1 MRKNNLRMHLKKR
14 RHTFVTQRNRNQSQS
29 RQTMDFTQGK
39 LTKSEW
45 DGIEVPDSHEEQQV
59 YQLIK
64 DGYHDVAIVR
74 NSSQTLLQYMK
85 IAPSDEMH
93 AHMHELY
100 FKPHVDEMRE
110 AFALSAF
117 ETDTDKKKL
126 VKKADLIRIQNTT
139 SNLDDQK
146 TKIYEFVVLGLVL
159 NLLNNKFPHMYPH
172 WSEHLQGVS
181 ESKRKRAPPVPAAVP
196 SRPKWMYYYY
206 SICLLRRNSIEHMNP
221 HVNAFINH
229 VVGLV
234 ENDFD
239 PAAFIKKAHDF
250 VEKNEFV
257 FKCSDVK
264 LYEHQK
270 QIFTVFKN
278 DAAPKLV
285 LYIAPTGTGK
295 TLTPIGLSE
304 HYRVIFVCAARHVG
318 LALAKACIS
327 AKKRVAFA
335 FGCGSVDNIRLH
347 YYAAKD
353 VVRDRRTGG
362 IRKVDNSV
370 GDNVEI
376 MISDIKSYRHAMY
389 YMNAF
394 NPLNKLLLYWDEP
407 TITMDY
413 ADHAFHALIKDNWTE
428 NIVPNVV
435 LSSATLPQAA
445 EMAPTIMDF
454 QARFSGAQVHSIV
467 SHDCQKTISL
477 VGKDGYVQ
485 LPHLMF
491 ERYEDMRASA
501 AHCRANK
508 TLLRYFD
515 LREVVKFVAHVNEG
529 QLWTSARY
537 AVERHFSDISDINM
551 TNIKTYYLELLEHV
565 QADRWPD
572 IWAHFQAQRTRAHAS
587 NVNVTAQDAHTMT
600 CGPTLFLANDVE
612 KIARFAL
619 QIAQIPEC
627 VMDDLMEIIDH
638 NNAIKDAMEELERE
652 IEDKMEEGETK
663 DDDKDK
669 GKDKGKVKDKKTNK
683 KADDMRFSPEVRRMQ
698 EKMDELRQQVKWGA
712 LNDMFVPNRAE
723 HLKRWAPQL
732 SDAAIATA
740 TPFTSRV
747 EPEDVER
754 IMVLPIE
761 NIWKVLLMMGIGV
774 MTESNSNKTYT
785 EIMKDLAQN
794 QRLYLIIAST
804 DYIYGT
810 NYQFCH
816 GYLGKDLSDISQEK
830 IIQAL
835 GRIGRNKLQQ
845 EYTIRFRDDAHLLKI
860 FQASAVAK
868 PEVVNMARLLSS

>member
-1 MRKNNLRMHLKKR
+1 
-14 RHTFVTQRNRNQSQS
+14 
-29 RQTMDFTQGK
+29 MDFTQGK

-45 DGIEVPDSHEEQQV
+45 DNMEVPESHDEQQIC
-59 YQLIK
+59 QLIK
-64 DGYHDVAIVR
+64 DGYHDVNIVR
-74 NSSQTLLQYMK
+74 NPSQTLLQYMK

-100 FKPHVDEMRE
+100 FKQHVDEMRE
-110 AFALSAF
+110 AFALTDF

-126 VKKADLIRIQNTT
+126 VKKADLIRIQNTN
-139 SNLDDQK
+139 SNLEDQK
-146 TKIYEFVVLGLVL
+146 TKIFEFVLLSLLL

-172 WSEHLQGVS
+172 WRTHMQGMKKKKVTTT
-181 ESKRKRAPPVPAAVP
+181 PPAVP

-206 SICLLRRNSIEHMNP
+206 SVCLLRRNRIEHMNP
-221 HVNAFINH
+221 HVNAFIDH
-229 VVGLV
+229 VIALV
-234 ENDFD
+234 EADFD
-239 PAAFIKKAHDF
+239 PAVFIAKAHDH

-257 FKCSDVK
+257 FKCSDTK

-270 QIFTVFKN
+270 QIFTVFKTN
-278 DAAPKLV
+278 HDVPKLV

-304 HYRVIFVCAARHVG
+304 QYRVIFVCAARHVG

-327 AKKRVAFA
+327 AKKRIAFA

-413 ADHAFHALIKDNWTE
+413 AEHEFHAIIKANWTE

-435 LSSATLPQAA
+435 LSSATLPQEA

-454 QARFSGAQVHSIV
+454 QARFLNAQVHSIV

-477 VGKDGYVQ
+477 VNKDGYVQ

-491 ERYEDMRASA
+491 ADWADMRASA
-501 AHCRANK
+501 AHCRAHK

-515 LREVVKFVAHVNEG
+515 LREVVKFIAHVNEG
-529 QLWTSARY
+529 RLWTSSRY
-537 AVERHFSDISDINM
+537 AVERHFSDIADINM
-551 TNIKTYYLELLEHV
+551 TNIKAYYLELLENV
-565 QADRWPD
+565 QADRWPE
-572 IWAHFQAQRTRAHAS
+572 IWAHFQAQRTRMHAS
-587 NVNVTAQDAHTMT
+587 NVNITAQDAHTLT

-612 KIARFAL
+612 KIAKFAL

-627 VMDDLMEIIDH
+627 VMGDLMDIIEH
-638 NNAIKDAMEELERE
+638 NNVIKDAMAELERE
-652 IEDKMEEGETK
+652 IEDKMEEGTN
-663 DDDKDK
+663 DKDK
-669 GKDKGKVKDKKTNK
+669 DGKDKDKDKKHSK
-683 KADDMRFSPEVRRMQ
+683 KLDDMRFSPEVKRLQ

-723 HLKRWAPQL
+723 HLKRWAPHL
-732 SDAAIATA
+732 TAEEAAMTGA
-740 TPFTSRV
+740 FTSRV

-774 MTESNSNKTYT
+774 MTDQANSNKTYT
-785 EIMKDLAQN
+785 EIMKELAQN

-816 GYLGKDLSDISQEK
+816 GYLGKDLSNISQEK

-845 EYTIRFRDDAHLLKI
+845 EYSIRFRDDAHLVQI

-868 PEVVNMARLLSS
+868 PEVVNMARLLRS

>member
-1 MRKNNLRMHLKKR
+1 
-14 RHTFVTQRNRNQSQS
+14 
-29 RQTMDFTQGK
+29 MDFTQGK

-45 DGIEVPDSHEEQQV
+45 DGVEVPDSHEEQQI

-64 DGYHDVAIVR
+64 DGYNDVGIVR
-74 NSSQTLLQYMK
+74 NSNQSLMQYMK

-93 AHMHELY
+93 AHMYELY
-100 FKPHVDEMRE
+100 FKTHVDEMRE
-110 AFALSAF
+110 AFALTTF

-126 VKKADLIRIQNTT
+126 VKKADLIRIQNTS
-139 SNLDDQK
+139 SNLDEQK
-146 TKIYEFVVLGLVL
+146 SKIYEFVLLGLLL
-159 NLLNNKFPHMYPH
+159 NLLNNRFPHMYPH
-172 WSEHLQGVS
+172 WRDHVQG
-181 ESKRKRAPPVPAAVP
+181 SKKKKTPAAPPPVP

-206 SICLLRRNSIEHMNP
+206 STCLLMRNSIGHLNP
-221 HVNAFINH
+221 HVQAFLDH
-229 VVGLV
+229 VTKLV
-234 ENDFD
+234 EADFD
-239 PAAFIKKAHDF
+239 PAAFIKKAHEF
-250 VEKNEFV
+250 VEKNEYV

-264 LYEHQK
+264 LYDHQK

-278 DAAPKLV
+278 DAVKPKLV

-327 AKKRVAFA
+327 AKKRIAFA

-376 MISDIKSYRHAMY
+376 MISDIKSYKHAMY

-394 NPLNKLLLYWDEP
+394 NPLHKLLLYWDEP

-413 ADHAFHALIKDNWTE
+413 AEHEFHALIKENWTE
-428 NIVPNVV
+428 NIIPNVV
-435 LSSATLPQAA
+435 LSSATLPQEA

-454 QARFSGAQVHSIV
+454 RARFSGAEVHSIV
-467 SHDCQKTISL
+467 SHDCQKTIAL
-477 VGKDGYVQ
+477 VNKDGYVQ

-491 ERYEDMRASA
+491 EHYDDMRASA
-501 AHCRANK
+501 AHCRAYK

-515 LREVVKFVAHVNEG
+515 LSEVVKFIAHVNEG

-537 AVERHFSDISDINM
+537 AVERHFSDIGDINM
-551 TNIKTYYLELLEHV
+551 TNIKLYYLELLEHV
-565 QADRWPD
+565 QADRWPALH
-572 IWAHFQAQRTRAHAS
+572 AHFQAKRTRMHAS
-587 NVNVTAQDAHTMT
+587 NVNMTAQDAHTMT

-638 NNAIKDAMEELERE
+638 NNAIKDAMEGLEQQ
-652 IEDKMEEGETK
+652 IEDAMEEGTK
-663 DDDKDK
+663 DDKDK
-669 GKDKGKVKDKKTNK
+669 DGANNKAKDKDKKNNK
-683 KADDMRFSPEVRRMQ
+683 KIDDMRFSPEVRRLQ
-698 EKMDELRQQVKWGA
+698 EKIDELRRQVKWGA

-723 HLKRWAPQL
+723 HLKRWAPHL
-732 SDAAIATA
+732 TEEAIAA
-740 TPFTSRV
+740 MNPFTSQV

-774 MTESNSNKTYT
+774 MTEHSNKTYT

-816 GYLGKDLSDISQEK
+816 GYLGRDLNDISQEK

-845 EYTIRFRDDAHLLKI
+845 EYSIRFRDDAHLFTI

-868 PEVVNMARLLSS
+868 PEVVNMARLLRT

>member
-1 MRKNNLRMHLKKR
+1 MLNISEKQFANALKERATHLYNL
-14 RHTFVTQRNRNQSQS
+14 SP
-29 RQTMDFTQGK
+29 MDFTQGK

-45 DGIEVPDSHEEQQV
+45 DSVEVPDSYDEQQI

-64 DGYHDVAIVR
+64 EGYHDVNIVR

-85 IAPSDEMH
+85 IAASDEMH

-100 FKPHVDEMRE
+100 FKTHVDEMRE
-110 AFALSAF
+110 AFALSEF

-126 VKKADLIRIQNTT
+126 VKKADLIRIQNTN

-146 TKIYEFVVLGLVL
+146 TKIYEFVLLGLLL
-159 NLLNNKFPHMYPH
+159 NLLNNKFPHMYPY
-172 WSEHLQGVS
+172 WREHVQGV
-181 ESKRKRAPPVPAAVP
+181 KKKKRAPPMPDAVP

-221 HVNAFINH
+221 HVNSFINH
-229 VVGLV
+229 VIARV
-234 ENDFD
+234 EGDFD
-239 PAAFIKKAHDF
+239 PAAFIKKAHDY

-257 FKCSDVK
+257 FKCGDVK

-270 QIFTVFKN
+270 QIFTAFK
-278 DAAPKLV
+278 DTATPKLV

-327 AKKRVAFA
+327 AKKRIAFA

-376 MISDIKSYRHAMY
+376 MISDIKSYKHAMY

-394 NPLNKLLLYWDEP
+394 NPINKLLLYWDEP

-413 ADHAFHALIKDNWTE
+413 ADHEFHALIKDNWTE

-454 QARFSGAQVHSIV
+454 QARFLNAKVHSIV
-467 SHDCQKTISL
+467 SHDCQKTIAL
-477 VGKDGYVQ
+477 VNKDGYVQ

-491 ERYEDMRASA
+491 ERYEDMQSSA
-501 AHCRANK
+501 AHCRAYK

-515 LREVVKFVAHVNEG
+515 LREVVKFIAHVNEG

-537 AVERHFSDISDINM
+537 AVERHFSDIADINM
-551 TNIKTYYLELLEHV
+551 TNIKAYYLELLENV
-565 QADRWPD
+565 QADQWPA
-572 IWAHFQAQRTRAHAS
+572 IWAHFQAQRVRMHAS
-587 NVNVTAQDAHTMT
+587 NVNLTAQDAHTLT

-619 QIAQIPEC
+619 QIAQIPDC
-627 VMDDLMEIIDH
+627 VMDDLMKIIDH

-652 IEDKMEEGETK
+652 IEDKMEEGNNTK

-669 GKDKGKVKDKKTNK
+669 GKGKDKKHNK
-683 KADDMRFSPEVRRMQ
+683 KADDMRFSPEVRRLQ
-698 EKMDELRQQVKWGA
+698 EKLDELRQQVQWGA

-723 HLKRWAPQL
+723 HLKRWAPHL
-732 SDAAIATA
+732 TEDAIAA
-740 TPFTSRV
+740 MNPFTSRV

-774 MTESNSNKTYT
+774 MTEHSDKTYT

-816 GYLGKDLSDISQEK
+816 GYLGRDLSDISQEK

-845 EYTIRFRDDAHLLKI
+845 DYSIRFRDDAHLLKI

-868 PEVVNMARLLSS
+868 PEVVNMARLLSNTA

>member
-1 MRKNNLRMHLKKR
+1 
-14 RHTFVTQRNRNQSQS
+14 V
-29 RQTMDFTQGK
+29 
-39 LTKSEW
+39 
-45 DGIEVPDSHEEQQV
+45 
-59 YQLIK
+59 
-64 DGYHDVAIVR
+64 
-74 NSSQTLLQYMK
+74 LL
-85 IAPSDEMH
+85 S
-93 AHMHELY
+93 L
-100 FKPHVDEMRE
+100 
-110 AFALSAF
+110 L
-117 ETDTDKKKL
+117 
-126 VKKADLIRIQNTT
+126 
-139 SNLDDQK
+139 
-146 TKIYEFVVLGLVL
+146 L

-172 WSEHLQGVS
+172 WRDHVQGTKKKKV
-181 ESKRKRAPPVPAAVP
+181 PMPAAVP

-206 SICLLRRNSIEHMNP
+206 SISMLVRNSIAHLNP
-221 HVNAFINH
+221 HVQAFIDH
-229 VVGLV
+229 VTNLV
-234 ENDFD
+234 EADFD
-239 PAAFIKKAHDF
+239 PAAFINKAHEY
-250 VEKNEFV
+250 VEKNEYV
-257 FKCSDVK
+257 FKCGDVK

-270 QIFTVFKN
+270 QIFTAFKN
-278 DAAPKLV
+278 DTTPKLV

-327 AKKRVAFA
+327 AKKRIAFA

-376 MISDIKSYRHAMY
+376 MISDIKSYKHAMY

-394 NPLNKLLLYWDEP
+394 NPLHKLLLYWDEP

-413 ADHAFHALIKDNWTE
+413 AEHEFHALIKDNWTE

-435 LSSATLPQAA
+435 LSSATLPQQA

-454 QARFSGAQVHSIV
+454 RARFSGAEVHSIV
-467 SHDCQKTISL
+467 SHDCQKTITL
-477 VGKDGYVQ
+477 VNKDGHVQ

-491 ERYEDMRASA
+491 EKYDDMRASA
-501 AHCRANK
+501 AHCRAYK

-515 LREVVKFVAHVNEG
+515 LKEVVKFIGHVNEG
-529 QLWTSARY
+529 KLWTSSRY
-537 AVERHFSDISDINM
+537 AVDRHFSDIADINM
-551 TNIKTYYLELLEHV
+551 TNIKAYYLELLENV
-565 QADRWPD
+565 KTDRWPD
-572 IWAHFQAQRTRAHAS
+572 VYAHFQAQRVRLHAS
-587 NVNVTAQDAHTMT
+587 NVNLTAQDAHTLT

-638 NNAIKDAMEELERE
+638 NNAIKDAMETLEHE
-652 IEDKMEEGETK
+652 MEDAMEEGSNDK
-663 DDDKDK
+663 DDDKARNG
-669 GKDKGKVKDKKTNK
+669 GKDKDNKHNK
-683 KADDMRFSPEVRRMQ
+683 KMDDMRFSPEVRRLQ
-698 EKMDELRQQVKWGA
+698 EKIDELRRQVKWGA

-723 HLKRWAPQL
+723 HLKRWAPHL
-732 SDAAIATA
+732 TEDAVAAA
-740 TPFTSRV
+740 NPFTSRV
-747 EPEDVER
+747 EPEDVEH
-754 IMVLPIE
+754 IMVLRIE

-774 MTESNSNKTYT
+774 MTENSNSNKTYT

-845 EYTIRFRDDAHLLKI
+845 EYSIRFRDDAHLLKI

-868 PEVVNMARLLSS
+868 PEVVNMARLFSS

>member
-1 MRKNNLRMHLKKR
+1 
-14 RHTFVTQRNRNQSQS
+14 
-29 RQTMDFTQGK
+29 MDFTQGK

-159 NLLNNKFPHMYPH
+159 NLLNHKFPHMYPH

-229 VVGLV
+229 VIGLV

-551 TNIKTYYLELLEHV
+551 TNIKAYYLELLEHV

-652 IEDKMEEGETK
+652 IEDKMEEGDKGK

-860 FQASAVAK
+860 FQASPVAK

>member
-1 MRKNNLRMHLKKR
+1 
-14 RHTFVTQRNRNQSQS
+14 
-29 RQTMDFTQGK
+29 MDFTQGK

-45 DGIEVPDSHEEQQV
+45 DSVEVPDSHDERQI

-64 DGYHDVAIVR
+64 DGYHDVSIVR
-74 NSSQTLLQYMK
+74 NANQSLMQYMK

-93 AHMHELY
+93 AHMYELY
-100 FKPHVDEMRE
+100 FKTHVDEMRE
-110 AFALSAF
+110 AFGLLAF

-126 VKKADLIRIQNTT
+126 VKKADLIRIQNTN
-139 SNLDDQK
+139 SNLDQK
-146 TKIYEFVVLGLVL
+146 TKIYEFVLLSLLL

-172 WSEHLQGVS
+172 WRDYLQGTKKKKV
-181 ESKRKRAPPVPAAVP
+181 PMPAAVP

-206 SICLLRRNSIEHMNP
+206 SISMLVRNSIAHLNP
-221 HVNAFINH
+221 HVQAFIDH
-229 VVGLV
+229 VTNLV
-234 ENDFD
+234 EADFD
-239 PAAFIKKAHDF
+239 PAEFIKKAHDY
-250 VEKNEFV
+250 VEKNEYV
-257 FKCSDVK
+257 FKCGDVK

-270 QIFTVFKN
+270 QIFTAFKN
-278 DAAPKLV
+278 DTTPKLV

-327 AKKRVAFA
+327 AKKRIAFA

-376 MISDIKSYRHAMY
+376 MISDIKSYKHAMY

-394 NPLNKLLLYWDEP
+394 NQLNKLLLYWDEP

-413 ADHAFHALIKDNWTE
+413 AEHEFHALIKENWTE

-435 LSSATLPQAA
+435 LSSATLPQQA

-454 QARFSGAQVHSIV
+454 RARFSGAEVHSIV
-467 SHDCQKTISL
+467 SHDCQKTIAL
-477 VGKDGYVQ
+477 VNKDGYVQ

-491 ERYEDMRASA
+491 EKYDDMRASA
-501 AHCRANK
+501 AHCRAYK

-515 LREVVKFVAHVNEG
+515 LKEVVKFITHVNEG
-529 QLWTSARY
+529 QLWTSSRY
-537 AVERHFSDISDINM
+537 AVDRHFSDIADINM
-551 TNIKTYYLELLEHV
+551 TNIKTYYLELLENV
-565 QADRWPD
+565 QADRWPA
-572 IWAHFQAQRTRAHAS
+572 IWTHFHAQRTRMHAS
-587 NVNVTAQDAHTMT
+587 NVNLTAQDAHTLT

-638 NNAIKDAMEELERE
+638 NNAIKDAMETLEHE
-652 IEDKMEEGETK
+652 MEDAMEEGSNDK
-663 DDDKDK
+663 DDDKVSS
-669 GKDKGKVKDKKTNK
+669 KDKDKKNNRK
-683 KADDMRFSPEVRRMQ
+683 MDDMRFSPEVRRLQ
-698 EKMDELRQQVKWGA
+698 EKIDELRRQVKWGA

-732 SDAAIATA
+732 SEDAVAAA
-740 TPFTSRV
+740 NPFTSRV

-754 IMVLPIE
+754 IMVLRIE

-774 MTESNSNKTYT
+774 MTEHSNSNKTYT

-845 EYTIRFRDDAHLLKI
+845 EYSIRFRDDAHLLKI

-868 PEVVNMARLLSS
+868 PEVVNMARLLRS

>member
-1 MRKNNLRMHLKKR
+1 L
-14 RHTFVTQRNRNQSQS
+14 
-29 RQTMDFTQGK
+29 
-39 LTKSEW
+39 
-45 DGIEVPDSHEEQQV
+45 
-59 YQLIK
+59 
-64 DGYHDVAIVR
+64 
-74 NSSQTLLQYMK
+74 
-85 IAPSDEMH
+85 
-93 AHMHELY
+93 
-100 FKPHVDEMRE
+100 
-110 AFALSAF
+110 
-117 ETDTDKKKL
+117 
-126 VKKADLIRIQNTT
+126 
-139 SNLDDQK
+139 
-146 TKIYEFVVLGLVL
+146 
-159 NLLNNKFPHMYPH
+159 
-172 WSEHLQGVS
+172 
-181 ESKRKRAPPVPAAVP
+181 
-196 SRPKWMYYYY
+196 
-206 SICLLRRNSIEHMNP
+206 
-221 HVNAFINH
+221 
-229 VVGLV
+229 
-234 ENDFD
+234 
-239 PAAFIKKAHDF
+239 
-250 VEKNEFV
+250 
-257 FKCSDVK
+257 
-264 LYEHQK
+264 
-270 QIFTVFKN
+270 
-278 DAAPKLV
+278 PKLV

-327 AKKRVAFA
+327 AKKRIAFA

-407 TITMDY
+407 TISMDY
-413 ADHAFHALIKDNWTE
+413 AEHEFHALIKENWTE

-435 LSSATLPQAA
+435 LSSATLPQES

-454 QARFSGAQVHSIV
+454 RARFSGAEVQSIV
-467 SHDCQKTISL
+467 SHDCQKTITL
-477 VGKDGYVQ
+477 VNKDGYVQ

-491 ERYEDMRASA
+491 EQYEDMRASA
-501 AHCRANK
+501 AHCRAYK

-515 LREVVKFVAHVNEG
+515 LREVVKFIAHVNEG
-529 QLWTSARY
+529 QLWTSSRY
-537 AVERHFSDISDINM
+537 AVEQHFSDIADINM
-551 TNIKTYYLELLEHV
+551 TNIKAYYLELLENV
-565 QADRWPD
+565 QADRWPA
-572 IWAHFQAQRTRAHAS
+572 IWAHFQSQRTRMHAS
-587 NVNVTAQDAHTMT
+587 NVNLTAQDAHTLT

-619 QIAQIPEC
+619 QIAQIPDC

-638 NNAIKDAMEELERE
+638 NNGIKDAMEALERQV
-652 IEDKMEEGETK
+652 EDAMEEGTN
-663 DDDKDK
+663 DKDK
-669 GKDKGKVKDKKTNK
+669 DGGTNKDKDKKNNK
-683 KADDMRFSPEVRRMQ
+683 KMDDMRFSPEVKRLQ
-698 EKMDELRQQVKWGA
+698 EKIDELRRQVKWGA

-732 SDAAIATA
+732 TEDAISAAN
-740 TPFTSRV
+740 PFTSHV

-774 MTESNSNKTYT
+774 MTEHSNSNKTYT

-845 EYTIRFRDDAHLLKI
+845 EYSIRFRDDAHLLKI

-868 PEVVNMARLLSS
+868 PEVVNMARLLRS

>member
-1 MRKNNLRMHLKKR
+1 
-14 RHTFVTQRNRNQSQS
+14 
-29 RQTMDFTQGK
+29 MDFAQGK

-45 DGIEVPDSHEEQQV
+45 DSTEVPDSHDEQQI

-64 DGYHDVAIVR
+64 DGYHDVNIVR

-85 IAPSDEMH
+85 ITASDEMH
-93 AHMHELY
+93 AHMYELY
-100 FKPHVDEMRE
+100 FKTHVDEMRE
-110 AFALSAF
+110 AFGLSDF

-126 VKKADLIRIQNTT
+126 VKKADLIRIQNTN

-146 TKIYEFVVLGLVL
+146 TKIYEFVLLGLLL

-172 WSEHLQGVS
+172 WRDNLQGVS
-181 ESKRKRAPPVPAAVP
+181 ESKKKRAPPMPAAAP

-206 SICLLRRNSIEHMNP
+206 SICLLRRNRIQHMNP
-221 HVNAFINH
+221 NVESFMDHVIAR
-229 VVGLV
+229 V
-234 ENDFD
+234 EADFD
-239 PAAFIKKAHDF
+239 SAAFIKKAHEF

-257 FKCSDVK
+257 FKCGDVK

-278 DAAPKLV
+278 DATPKLV

-304 HYRVIFVCAARHVG
+304 QYRVIFVCAARHVG

-327 AKKRVAFA
+327 AKKRIAFA
-335 FGCGSVDNIRLH
+335 FGCSSVDNIRLH
-347 YYAAKD
+347 YYSAKD
-353 VVRDRRTGG
+353 VIRDRRTGG

-376 MISDIKSYRHAMY
+376 MISDVKSYKHAMY

-413 ADHAFHALIKDNWTE
+413 ADHEFHAFIKDNWTE

-435 LSSATLPQAA
+435 LSSATLPQQA

-454 QARFSGAQVHSIV
+454 QARFLSAQVHSIV

-477 VGKDGYVQ
+477 VNKDGYVQ

-491 ERYEDMRASA
+491 ESYDMMQASA

-515 LREVVKFVAHVNEG
+515 LREVVKFIAYVNDG
-529 QLWTSARY
+529 QFWSSARY
-537 AVERHFSDISDINM
+537 AVDRHFTDITDINM
-551 TNIKTYYLELLEHV
+551 TNIKVYYLELLENV
-565 QADRWPD
+565 KADCWPA
-572 IWAHFQAQRTRAHAS
+572 IWAHFQEQRTRMHAS
-587 NVNVTAQDAHTMT
+587 NVNLTAQDAHTLT

-612 KIARFAL
+612 KIAKFAL
-619 QIAQIPEC
+619 QIAKIPEC

-638 NNAIKDAMEELERE
+638 NNEIKDAMEELERE
-652 IEDKMEEGETK
+652 IEDKMEEGDKTN
-663 DDDKDK
+663 DDEK
-669 GKDKGKVKDKKTNK
+669 GSKDKKTNK

-698 EKMDELRQQVKWGA
+698 ERMDELRQQVKWGA
-712 LNDMFVPNRAE
+712 LNDMFVPNRME
-723 HLKRWAPQL
+723 HLKQWAPHL
-732 SDAAIATA
+732 SEDAIASMS
-740 TPFTSRV
+740 PFTSHV
-747 EPEDVER
+747 EPEEVER

-761 NIWKVLLMMGIGV
+761 NIWKVLLLMGIGV
-774 MTESNSNKTYT
+774 MTEQSNSNKTYT
-785 EIMKDLAQN
+785 EIMKNLAQN

-845 EYTIRFRDDAHLLKI
+845 EYSIRFRDDAHLLKI

>member
-1 MRKNNLRMHLKKR
+1 
-14 RHTFVTQRNRNQSQS
+14 
-29 RQTMDFTQGK
+29 MDFTQGK

-45 DGIEVPDSHEEQQV
+45 DSAEVPDSHEEQQI

-64 DGYHDVAIVR
+64 EGYHDVGIVR

-85 IAPSDEMH
+85 IAASDEMH
-93 AHMHELY
+93 AHMYELY
-100 FKPHVDEMRE
+100 FKTHVDEMRE
-110 AFALSAF
+110 AFGLSAF
-117 ETDTDKKKL
+117 DPDTDKKKL
-126 VKKADLIRIQNTT
+126 VKKADLIRIQNTN

-146 TKIYEFVVLGLVL
+146 TKIYEFVLLSLLL
-159 NLLNNKFPHMYPH
+159 NLLNNRFPHMYPH
-172 WSEHLQGVS
+172 WRDHVQGMS
-181 ESKRKRAPPVPAAVP
+181 ESKKKKVPVPTVVP

-206 SICLLRRNSIEHMNP
+206 SICLLRRNSISHLNP
-221 HVNAFINH
+221 HVHAFLDH
-229 VVGLV
+229 VIALV
-234 ENDFD
+234 EDDFD
-239 PAAFIKKAHDF
+239 PAAFINKAHDY

-257 FKCSDVK
+257 FKCGDVK

-270 QIFTVFKN
+270 QIFTAFKN
-278 DAAPKLV
+278 DTVPKLV

-327 AKKRVAFA
+327 AKKRIAFA

-376 MISDIKSYRHAMY
+376 MISDIKSYKHAMY

-413 ADHAFHALIKDNWTE
+413 AEHEFHALIKDNWAE

-435 LSSATLPQAA
+435 LSSATLPQEA

-454 QARFSGAQVHSIV
+454 RARFSGAEVHSIV
-467 SHDCQKTISL
+467 SHDCQKTIAL
-477 VGKDGYVQ
+477 VNKDGYVQ

-491 ERYEDMRASA
+491 ESYEDMRASA
-501 AHCRANK
+501 AHCRSYK

-515 LREVVKFVAHVNEG
+515 LREVVKFIAHVNEG

-537 AVERHFSDISDINM
+537 AVERHFSDITDIHM
-551 TNIKTYYLELLEHV
+551 TNIKAYYLELLENV
-565 QADRWPD
+565 QADRWPA
-572 IWAHFQAQRTRAHAS
+572 IWAHFQAQRTRMHAS
-587 NVNVTAQDAHTMT
+587 IVNLTAQDAHTLT

-619 QIAQIPEC
+619 QIAQIPDC

-638 NNAIKDAMEELERE
+638 NNTIKDAMEELERE
-652 IEDKMEEGETK
+652 MEDAMEEGTK
-663 DDDKDK
+663 DKDK
-669 GKDKGKVKDKKTNK
+669 DGSNKDKDKKNNK
-683 KADDMRFSPEVRRMQ
+683 KMDDMRFSPEVRRMQ
-698 EKMDELRQQVKWGA
+698 EKIDELRRQVKWGA

-732 SDAAIATA
+732 TEEAIAA
-740 TPFTSRV
+740 ANPFTSRV

-774 MTESNSNKTYT
+774 MTEQSNSNKTYT

-816 GYLGKDLSDISQEK
+816 GYLGRDLSDISQEK

-845 EYTIRFRDDAHLLKI
+845 EYSIRFRDDAHLLKI
-860 FQASAVAK
+860 FQASAGAK
-868 PEVVNMARLLSS
+868 PEVVNMARLLRS

>member
-1 MRKNNLRMHLKKR
+1 
-14 RHTFVTQRNRNQSQS
+14 
-29 RQTMDFTQGK
+29 MDFTQGK

-45 DGIEVPDSHEEQQV
+45 DSVEVPDSHEEQQI

-64 DGYHDVAIVR
+64 EGFNNVGIVR
-74 NSSQTLLQYMK
+74 NASQTLLQYMK

-93 AHMHELY
+93 AHMYELY
-100 FKPHVDEMRE
+100 FKTMVDEMRE
-110 AFALSAF
+110 AFALCQF

-126 VKKADLIRIQNTT
+126 VKKADLIRIQNTN
-139 SNLDDQK
+139 SNLEDQK
-146 TKIYEFVVLGLVL
+146 TKIHEYILLRLLL
-159 NLLNNKFPHMYPH
+159 NLLNSKFPHMYPH
-172 WSEHLQGVS
+172 WKNYMEGVS
-181 ESKRKRAPPVPAAVP
+181 ESKRKKVQAPTAVP
-196 SRPKWMYYYY
+196 SRPKWMYYHY
-206 SICLLRRNSIEHMNP
+206 SICLIMRNSITHLNP
-221 HVNAFINH
+221 HVHAFIDH
-229 VVGLV
+229 VIALV
-234 ENDFD
+234 EADFD
-239 PAAFIKKAHDF
+239 SAAFIKKAHEF

-257 FKCSDVK
+257 FKCGDVK

-278 DAAPKLV
+278 NDAVPKLV

-327 AKKRVAFA
+327 AKKRIAFA

-376 MISDIKSYRHAMY
+376 MISDIRSYRHAMH

-394 NPLNKLLLYWDEP
+394 NPIHKLLLYWDEP
-407 TITMDY
+407 TITLDY
-413 ADHAFHALIKDNWTE
+413 ADHEFHEVIKANWTE

-435 LSSATLPQAA
+435 LSSATLPHQA
-445 EMAPTIMDF
+445 EMAPTIMNF
-454 QARFSGAQVHSIV
+454 QARFLNAEVHSIV

-477 VGKDGYVQ
+477 VNKDGYVQ

-491 ERYEDMRASA
+491 EGYDAMRASA
-501 AHCRANK
+501 AHCRTYK

-515 LREVVKFVAHVNEG
+515 LREVVKFIAHVNEG
-529 QLWTSARY
+529 RLWTSARY
-537 AVERHFSDISDINM
+537 AVERHFSDIADINM
-551 TNIKTYYLELLEHV
+551 TNIKAYYLELLENV
-565 QADRWPD
+565 QADRWPE
-572 IWAHFQAQRTRAHAS
+572 IWAHFQAQRTRMHAS
-587 NVNVTAQDAHTMT
+587 NVNITAQDAHTLT

-612 KIARFAL
+612 KIAKFAL

-638 NNAIKDAMEELERE
+638 NNGIKDAMADLERD
-652 IEDKMEEGETK
+652 IEDKIEEGTAK
-663 DDDKDK
+663 PSGDKDK
-669 GKDKGKVKDKKTNK
+669 DKDKKTNK
-683 KADDMRFSPEVRRMQ
+683 KVDDMQFSPEVRRMK
-698 EKMDELRQQVKWGA
+698 EKMDDLRQQVKWGA

-723 HLKRWAPQL
+723 HLKRWAPHL
-732 SDAAIATA
+732 TDEEIASTS
-740 TPFTSRV
+740 PFTSQV

-774 MTESNSNKTYT
+774 MTDQANSNKTYT

-845 EYTIRFRDDAHLLKI
+845 EYSIRFRDDAHLVQI

-868 PEVVNMARLLSS
+868 PEVVNMARLFS

>member
-1 MRKNNLRMHLKKR
+1 
-14 RHTFVTQRNRNQSQS
+14 
-29 RQTMDFTQGK
+29 
-39 LTKSEW
+39 
-45 DGIEVPDSHEEQQV
+45 
-59 YQLIK
+59 
-64 DGYHDVAIVR
+64 
-74 NSSQTLLQYMK
+74 
-85 IAPSDEMH
+85 
-93 AHMHELY
+93 
-100 FKPHVDEMRE
+100 
-110 AFALSAF
+110 
-117 ETDTDKKKL
+117 
-126 VKKADLIRIQNTT
+126 
-139 SNLDDQK
+139 
-146 TKIYEFVVLGLVL
+146 
-159 NLLNNKFPHMYPH
+159 
-172 WSEHLQGVS
+172 
-181 ESKRKRAPPVPAAVP
+181 
-196 SRPKWMYYYY
+196 MYYYY
-206 SICLLRRNSIEHMNP
+206 SICLLMRNSISHLNP
-221 HVNAFINH
+221 HVHSFLDH
-229 VVGLV
+229 VISLV
-234 ENDFD
+234 EADFD
-239 PAAFIKKAHDF
+239 CSAFIKKAHEF

-257 FKCSDVK
+257 FKCGDVK

-270 QIFTVFKN
+270 QIFTVFKT
-278 DAAPKLV
+278 DTLPKLV

-327 AKKRVAFA
+327 AKKRIAFA

-407 TITMDY
+407 TISMDY
-413 ADHAFHALIKDNWTE
+413 AEHEFHALIKENWAE

-435 LSSATLPQAA
+435 LSSATLPQEA

-454 QARFSGAQVHSIV
+454 RARFLNAEVHSIV

-477 VGKDGYVQ
+477 VNKDGYVQ

-491 ERYEDMRASA
+491 ESYEDMRASA
-501 AHCRANK
+501 AHCRAYK

-515 LREVVKFVAHVNEG
+515 LKEVVKFIAHVNEG
-529 QLWTSARY
+529 RLWASPRY
-537 AVERHFSDISDINM
+537 AVERHFSDIADINM
-551 TNIKTYYLELLEHV
+551 TNIKAYYLELLENV
-565 QADRWPD
+565 QADKWPE
-572 IWAHFQAQRTRAHAS
+572 IWAHFQAQRTRMHAS
-587 NVNVTAQDAHTMT
+587 NVNLTAQDAHTLT

-619 QIAQIPEC
+619 QIAQIPDC

-638 NNAIKDAMEELERE
+638 NNGIKDAMEALEHE
-652 IEDKMEEGETK
+652 IEDKMEE
-663 DDDKDK
+663 DNNANDKDGNTK
-669 GKDKGKVKDKKTNK
+669 GKDKKHNK
-683 KADDMRFSPEVRRMQ
+683 KADDMRFSPEIRRLQ
-698 EKMDELRQQVKWGA
+698 EKIDELRRQVKWGA
-712 LNDMFVPNRAE
+712 LNDMFVPNRSE

-732 SDAAIATA
+732 TEEAVAAMS
-740 TPFTSRV
+740 PFTSRV

-774 MTESNSNKTYT
+774 MTEHSNSNKTYT

-794 QRLYLIIAST
+794 QQLYLIIAST

-845 EYTIRFRDDAHLLKI
+845 EYSIRFRDDAHLLKI

-868 PEVVNMARLLSS
+868 PEVVNMARLLRS

>member
-1 MRKNNLRMHLKKR
+1 
-14 RHTFVTQRNRNQSQS
+14 
-29 RQTMDFTQGK
+29 MDFTQGK

-45 DGIEVPDSHEEQQV
+45 DSVEVPDSHDEQQI

-64 DGYHDVAIVR
+64 DGYSDVGIVR
-74 NSSQTLLQYMK
+74 NSNQSLMQYMK

-93 AHMHELY
+93 AHMYELY
-100 FKPHVDEMRE
+100 FKTHVDEMRE
-110 AFALSAF
+110 AFALTTF

-126 VKKADLIRIQNTT
+126 VKKADLIRIQNTS
-139 SNLDDQK
+139 SNLDEQK
-146 TKIYEFVVLGLVL
+146 SKIYEFVLLGLLL
-159 NLLNNKFPHMYPH
+159 NLLNNRFPHMYPH
-172 WSEHLQGVS
+172 WRDYVQG
-181 ESKRKRAPPVPAAVP
+181 SKKKKAPAAPPPVS

-206 SICLLRRNSIEHMNP
+206 STCLLMRNSIGHLNP
-221 HVNAFINH
+221 HVQAFLDH
-229 VVGLV
+229 VTKLV
-234 ENDFD
+234 EADFD
-239 PAAFIKKAHDF
+239 PAAFIKKAHEF
-250 VEKNEFV
+250 VEKNEYV

-264 LYEHQK
+264 LYDHQK

-278 DAAPKLV
+278 DTGALAKPKLV

-327 AKKRVAFA
+327 AKKRIAFA

-376 MISDIKSYRHAMY
+376 MISDIKSYKHAMY

-413 ADHAFHALIKDNWTE
+413 ADHEFHALIKENWTE

-435 LSSATLPQAA
+435 LSSATLPQEA

-454 QARFSGAQVHSIV
+454 RARFSGAEVHSIV
-467 SHDCQKTISL
+467 SHDCQKTIAL
-477 VGKDGYVQ
+477 VNKDGYVQ

-491 ERYEDMRASA
+491 EQYDDMRASA
-501 AHCRANK
+501 AHCRAYK

-515 LREVVKFVAHVNEG
+515 LSEVVKFIAHVNEG

-537 AVERHFSDISDINM
+537 AVERHFSDIGDINM
-551 TNIKTYYLELLEHV
+551 TNIKLYYLELLEHV
-565 QADRWPD
+565 QADRWPELYS
-572 IWAHFQAQRTRAHAS
+572 HFQAQRTRMHAS
-587 NVNVTAQDAHTMT
+587 NVNMTAQDAHTMT

-638 NNAIKDAMEELERE
+638 NNAIKDAMEGLEHQ
-652 IEDKMEEGETK
+652 IEDAMEEGTK
-663 DDDKDK
+663 DDKDK
-669 GKDKGKVKDKKTNK
+669 DGSNNKAKDKDKKNNK
-683 KADDMRFSPEVRRMQ
+683 KIDDMRFSPEVRRLQ
-698 EKMDELRQQVKWGA
+698 EKIDELRRQVKWGA

-723 HLKRWAPQL
+723 HLKRWAPHL
-732 SDAAIATA
+732 TEEAIAAT
-740 TPFTSRV
+740 TPFTSQV

-774 MTESNSNKTYT
+774 MTEHSNKTYT

-816 GYLGKDLSDISQEK
+816 GYLGRDLNDISQEK

-845 EYTIRFRDDAHLLKI
+845 EYSIRFRDDAHLFTI

-868 PEVVNMARLLSS
+868 PEVVNMARLLRT

>member
-1 MRKNNLRMHLKKR
+1 MHFANAFKETPLNNCNL
-14 RHTFVTQRNRNQSQS
+14 TQETNKPY
-29 RQTMDFTQGK
+29 TMDFTQGK

-45 DGIEVPDSHEEQQV
+45 DGVEVPDSHDEQQI

-64 DGYHDVAIVR
+64 DGYHNVGIVR
-74 NSSQTLLQYMK
+74 NSSQTLMQYMK

-93 AHMHELY
+93 AHMYELY
-100 FKPHVDEMRE
+100 FKTHVDEMRE
-110 AFALSAF
+110 AFGLSEF
-117 ETDTDKKKL
+117 ETNTDKKKL

-146 TKIYEFVVLGLVL
+146 TKIYEFVLLSLLL
-159 NLLNNKFPHMYPH
+159 NLLNSRFPHMYPH
-172 WSEHLQGVS
+172 WRDHVQGT
-181 ESKRKRAPPVPAAVP
+181 KKKKAPALPPAPPA
-196 SRPKWMYYYY
+196 RPKWMYYYY

-221 HVNAFINH
+221 HVQAFLDH
-229 VVGLV
+229 VIARV
-234 ENDFD
+234 EGDFD
-239 PAAFIKKAHDF
+239 PAVFIAKAHDY

-257 FKCSDVK
+257 FKCGDTK

-270 QIFTVFKN
+270 QIFTAFKD
-278 DAAPKLV
+278 DATPKLV

-327 AKKRVAFA
+327 AKKRIAFA
-335 FGCGSVDNIRLH
+335 FGCSGVDNIRLH

-413 ADHAFHALIKDNWTE
+413 ADHEFHALIKANWTE

-435 LSSATLPQAA
+435 LSSATLPHEA

-454 QARFSGAQVHSIV
+454 RARFLSAEVHSIV

-477 VGKDGYVQ
+477 VNKDGYVQ

-491 ERYEDMRASA
+491 ESYDDMRASA
-501 AHCRANK
+501 AHCRTYK

-515 LREVVKFVAHVNEG
+515 LREVVKFIAHVNAEKI
-529 QLWTSARY
+529 WTSARY
-537 AVERHFSDISDINM
+537 AVERHFSDIVDINM
-551 TNIKTYYLELLEHV
+551 TNIKAYYLELLENV
-565 QADRWPD
+565 QADKWPA
-572 IWAHFQAQRTRAHAS
+572 IWAHFQAQRARMHAS
-587 NVNVTAQDAHTMT
+587 NVNLTAQDAHTLT

-612 KIARFAL
+612 KIAKFAL

-627 VMDDLMEIIDH
+627 VMGDLMEVIEH
-638 NNAIKDAMEELERE
+638 NNVIKDAMEELGRE
-652 IEDKMEEGETK
+652 IEDAMEEGDKTK

-669 GKDKGKVKDKKTNK
+669 GKDKKNNK
-683 KADDMRFSPEVRRMQ
+683 KADAMRFSPEVRRMQ

-723 HLKRWAPQL
+723 HLKRWAPHL
-732 SDAAIATA
+732 TEEAIASMS
-740 TPFTSRV
+740 PFTSRV

-774 MTESNSNKTYT
+774 MTDQANSNKTYT

-845 EYTIRFRDDAHLLKI
+845 EYSIRFRDDAHLLKI

-868 PEVVNMARLLSS
+868 PEVVNMARLLRS

>member
-1 MRKNNLRMHLKKR
+1 MNAFKETAPHNYNAI
-14 RHTFVTQRNRNQSQS
+14 NQS
-29 RQTMDFTQGK
+29 TMDFTQGK

-45 DGIEVPDSHEEQQV
+45 DSVEVPDSHEEQQI

-64 DGYHDVAIVR
+64 EGYHDVNLVR

-85 IAPSDEMH
+85 IAASDEMH
-93 AHMHELY
+93 AHMYELY
-100 FKPHVDEMRE
+100 FKKHVDEMSQ
-110 AFALSAF
+110 AFGLSDF

-126 VKKADLIRIQNTT
+126 VKKADLIRIQNTN

-146 TKIYEFVVLGLVL
+146 TKIYEFVLLSLLL
-159 NLLNNKFPHMYPH
+159 NLLNNKFPHLYPH
-172 WSEHLQGVS
+172 WRDHVQGV
-181 ESKRKRAPPVPAAVP
+181 KKKKVQAPPAVP

-206 SICLLRRNSIEHMNP
+206 SICLLMRNSILHLNP
-221 HVNAFINH
+221 HVHSFLDH
-229 VVGLV
+229 VVVLV
-234 ENDFD
+234 EADFD
-239 PAAFIKKAHDF
+239 PAAFIKNTHEF

-257 FKCSDVK
+257 FKCGDVK

-270 QIFTVFKN
+270 QIFTAFKN
-278 DAAPKLV
+278 DTVPKLV

-304 HYRVIFVCAARHVG
+304 HYRIIFVCAARHVG

-327 AKKRVAFA
+327 AKKRIAFA

-376 MISDIKSYRHAMY
+376 MISDVKSYKHAMY

-413 ADHAFHALIKDNWTE
+413 ADHEFHAFIKDNWTE

-435 LSSATLPQAA
+435 LSSATLPQEA

-454 QARFSGAQVHSIV
+454 RARFLNAQVHSIV

-477 VGKDGYVQ
+477 VNKDGYVQ

-501 AHCRANK
+501 AHCRIYK

-515 LREVVKFVAHVNEG
+515 LREVVKFIAHVNDG
-529 QLWTSARY
+529 RLWTSARY
-537 AVERHFSDISDINM
+537 AVDRHFSDIADINM
-551 TNIKTYYLELLEHV
+551 TNIKVYYLELLENV
-565 QADRWPD
+565 QSDKWPA
-572 IWAHFQAQRTRAHAS
+572 IWTHFQAQRTRMHAS
-587 NVNVTAQDAHTMT
+587 NVNVTAQDAHTLT

-612 KIARFAL
+612 KIAKFAL

-627 VMDDLMEIIDH
+627 VMDDLMQIIEQ
-638 NNAIKDAMEELERE
+638 NNVIKDAMEKLERE
-652 IEDKMEEGETK
+652 MEDAMEEGSNDK
-663 DDDKDK
+663 GDDKAKNGGKDKDK
-669 GKDKGKVKDKKTNK
+669 KHTK

-698 EKMDELRQQVKWGA
+698 ESIDELRRQVKWGA

-723 HLKRWAPQL
+723 HLKRWAPHL
-732 SDAAIATA
+732 TEDTIAVMN
-740 TPFTSRV
+740 PFTSRV

-754 IMVLPIE
+754 IMVLRIE

-774 MTESNSNKTYT
+774 MTEQSNSNKTYT
-785 EIMKDLAQN
+785 EIMKDLAHN

-816 GYLGKDLSDISQEK
+816 GYLGRDLNDISQEK

-845 EYTIRFRDDAHLLKI
+845 EYSIRFRDDAHLLKI

-868 PEVVNMARLLSS
+868 PEVVNMARLLRS

>member
-1 MRKNNLRMHLKKR
+1 
-14 RHTFVTQRNRNQSQS
+14 
-29 RQTMDFTQGK
+29 MDFTQGK

-64 DGYHDVAIVR
+64 DGYHDVNIVR

-93 AHMHELY
+93 AHMYELY
-100 FKPHVDEMRE
+100 FKTHVDEMRE

-117 ETDTDKKKL
+117 ETNSDKKKL

-146 TKIYEFVVLGLVL
+146 AKIFEFVLLGLVL

-172 WSEHLQGVS
+172 WSEYLQGVS

-221 HVNAFINH
+221 HVNSFINY
-229 VVGLV
+229 VIGLV

-239 PAAFIKKAHDF
+239 PAAFMKKAYEF

-257 FKCSDVK
+257 FKCSDAK

-270 QIFTVFKN
+270 EIFTVFKN
-278 DAAPKLV
+278 DTAPKLI

-394 NPLNKLLLYWDEP
+394 NPLHRLLLYWDEP

-413 ADHAFHALIKDNWTE
+413 AEHEFHALIKNNWTE

-435 LSSATLPQAA
+435 LSSATLPHAA

-467 SHDCQKTISL
+467 SHDCQKTIAL
-477 VGKDGYVQ
+477 VSKDGYVQ

-515 LREVVKFVAHVNEG
+515 LREVVKFITHVNEG

-551 TNIKTYYLELLEHV
+551 TNIKAYYLELLENV
-565 QADRWPD
+565 QADRWPG
-572 IWAHFQAQRTRAHAS
+572 IWAHFRAQRTRMHAS
-587 NVNVTAQDAHTMT
+587 NVNFSAQDAHTLT

-627 VMDDLMEIIDH
+627 VMDDLMDIIEH
-638 NNAIKDAMEELERE
+638 NNVIKDEMEKLEREMEDAMEE
-652 IEDKMEEGETK
+652 GVNAN

-669 GKDKGKVKDKKTNK
+669 VKDKKNNK
-683 KADDMRFSPEVRRMQ
+683 KVDAMRFSPEVRRMQ
-698 EKMDELRQQVKWGA
+698 EKIDELRQQVKWGA

-723 HLKRWAPQL
+723 HLKRWAPHL
-732 SDAAIATA
+732 SEEAVASAN
-740 TPFTSRV
+740 PFTSQV

-754 IMVLPIE
+754 IMVLPVE

-774 MTESNSNKTYT
+774 MTEQSNSNKTYT

-868 PEVVNMARLLSS
+868 PEVVNMARLFS

>member
-1 MRKNNLRMHLKKR
+1 
-14 RHTFVTQRNRNQSQS
+14 
-29 RQTMDFTQGK
+29 MDFTQGK

-45 DGIEVPDSHEEQQV
+45 DSVEVPDSHEEQQI

-64 DGYHDVAIVR
+64 DGYSDVGIVR
-74 NSSQTLLQYMK
+74 NSNQSLMQYMK

-93 AHMHELY
+93 AHMYELY
-100 FKPHVDEMRE
+100 FKTHVDEMRE
-110 AFALSAF
+110 AFALTF

-126 VKKADLIRIQNTT
+126 VKKADLIRIQNTS
-139 SNLDDQK
+139 SNLDEQK
-146 TKIYEFVVLGLVL
+146 SKIYEFVLLVLLL
-159 NLLNNKFPHMYPH
+159 NLLNNRFPHMYPH
-172 WSEHLQGVS
+172 WRQHLQGVS
-181 ESKRKRAPPVPAAVP
+181 ESKKKKAPAAPPPVP

-206 SICLLRRNSIEHMNP
+206 STCLLMRNSIGHLNP
-221 HVNAFINH
+221 HVQSFLDH
-229 VVGLV
+229 VTKLV
-234 ENDFD
+234 EADFD
-239 PAAFIKKAHDF
+239 CSAFIKKAHEF
-250 VEKNEFV
+250 VEKNEYV

-264 LYEHQK
+264 LYDHQK

-278 DAAPKLV
+278 DAVKPKLV

-327 AKKRVAFA
+327 AKKRIAFA

-376 MISDIKSYRHAMY
+376 MISDIKSYKHAMY

-394 NPLNKLLLYWDEP
+394 NPLHRLLLYWDEP

-413 ADHAFHALIKDNWTE
+413 ADHEFHALIKDNWAE

-435 LSSATLPQAA
+435 LSSATLPQEA

-454 QARFSGAQVHSIV
+454 RARFSGAEVHSIV
-467 SHDCQKTISL
+467 SHDCQKTIAL
-477 VGKDGYVQ
+477 VNKDGYVQ

-491 ERYEDMRASA
+491 ERYDDMRASA
-501 AHCRANK
+501 AHCRAYK

-515 LREVVKFVAHVNEG
+515 LSEVVKFIAHVNEG
-529 QLWTSARY
+529 QLWTASRY
-537 AVERHFSDISDINM
+537 AVERHFSDIADINM
-551 TNIKTYYLELLEHV
+551 TNIKLYYLELLEHV
-565 QADRWPD
+565 QADKWPALH
-572 IWAHFQAQRTRAHAS
+572 AHFQAQRTRMHAS
-587 NVNVTAQDAHTMT
+587 NVNITAQDAHTMT

-619 QIAQIPEC
+619 QIAQIPDC

-638 NNAIKDAMEELERE
+638 NNAIKDAMEGVEQQ
-652 IEDKMEEGETK
+652 IEDAMEEGTK
-663 DDDKDK
+663 DDKDK
-669 GKDKGKVKDKKTNK
+669 DGSNNKAKDKKNNK
-683 KADDMRFSPEVRRMQ
+683 KIDDMRFSPEVRRLQ
-698 EKMDELRQQVKWGA
+698 EKIDELRRQVKWGA

-723 HLKRWAPQL
+723 HLKRWAPHL
-732 SDAAIATA
+732 TEEAIAA
-740 TPFTSRV
+740 MNPFTSHV

-761 NIWKVLLMMGIGV
+761 NVWKVLLMMGIGV
-774 MTESNSNKTYT
+774 MTEHSNKTYT

-816 GYLGKDLSDISQEK
+816 GYLGRDLNDISQEK

-845 EYTIRFRDDAHLLKI
+845 EYSIRFRDDAHLFTI

-868 PEVVNMARLLSS
+868 PEVVNMARLLRT

>member
-1 MRKNNLRMHLKKR
+1 
-14 RHTFVTQRNRNQSQS
+14 
-29 RQTMDFTQGK
+29 MDFTQGK

-45 DGIEVPDSHEEQQV
+45 DSVEVPDSHDERQI

-64 DGYHDVAIVR
+64 DGYHDVGIVR
-74 NSSQTLLQYMK
+74 NANQSLMQYMK

-93 AHMHELY
+93 AHMYELY
-100 FKPHVDEMRE
+100 FKLHVDEMRE
-110 AFALSAF
+110 AFGQLAF

-126 VKKADLIRIQNTT
+126 VKKADLIRIQNTN

-146 TKIYEFVVLGLVL
+146 TKIYEFVLLSLLL

-172 WSEHLQGVS
+172 WRDHVQGTKKKKV
-181 ESKRKRAPPVPAAVP
+181 PMPAAVP
-196 SRPKWMYYYY
+196 SRPRWMYYYY
-206 SICLLRRNSIEHMNP
+206 SISMLVRNSIVHLNP
-221 HVNAFINH
+221 HVQAFIDH
-229 VVGLV
+229 VTNLV
-234 ENDFD
+234 EADFD
-239 PAAFIKKAHDF
+239 PAEFIKKAHEF

-257 FKCSDVK
+257 FKCGDVK

-270 QIFTVFKN
+270 QIFTAFKT
-278 DAAPKLV
+278 DTTPKLV

-327 AKKRVAFA
+327 AKKRIAFA

-376 MISDIKSYRHAMY
+376 MISDIKSYKHAMY

-413 ADHAFHALIKDNWTE
+413 ADHEFHALIKENWTE

-435 LSSATLPQAA
+435 LSSATLPQQA

-454 QARFSGAQVHSIV
+454 RARFSGAEVHSIV
-467 SHDCQKTISL
+467 SHDCQKTITL
-477 VGKDGYVQ
+477 VNKDGHVQ

-491 ERYEDMRASA
+491 ESYADMRASA
-501 AHCRANK
+501 AHCRAYK

-515 LREVVKFVAHVNEG
+515 LKEVVKFIAHVNEG
-529 QLWTSARY
+529 QLWTSSRY
-537 AVERHFSDISDINM
+537 AVDRHFSDITDINM
-551 TNIKTYYLELLEHV
+551 TNIKTYYLELLENV
-565 QADRWPD
+565 QADQWPA
-572 IWAHFQAQRTRAHAS
+572 IWAHFQAQRARLHAS
-587 NVNVTAQDAHTMT
+587 NVNLTAQDAHTLT

-619 QIAQIPEC
+619 QIAQIPDC

-638 NNAIKDAMEELERE
+638 NNAIKDEMETLEHEMEDAMEEGSN
-652 IEDKMEEGETK
+652 DK
-663 DDDKDK
+663 DDDKVK
-669 GKDKGKVKDKKTNK
+669 AGGGKDKDKKNNRK
-683 KADDMRFSPEVRRMQ
+683 MDDMRFSPEVRRLQ
-698 EKMDELRQQVKWGA
+698 EKIDELRRQVKWGA
-712 LNDMFVPNRAE
+712 LNDMFVPNRTE

-732 SDAAIATA
+732 TEDAVAAA
-740 TPFTSRV
+740 NPFTSRV

-754 IMVLPIE
+754 IMVLRIE

-774 MTESNSNKTYT
+774 MTEHSKSNKTYT

-845 EYTIRFRDDAHLLKI
+845 EYSIRFRDDAHLLKI

-868 PEVVNMARLLSS
+868 PEVVNMARLFSS

>member
-1 MRKNNLRMHLKKR
+1 MVPHIYNA
-14 RHTFVTQRNRNQSQS
+14 TFIKI
-29 RQTMDFTQGK
+29 MDFTQGK

-45 DGIEVPDSHEEQQV
+45 DSVEVPDSHEEQQI

-64 DGYHDVAIVR
+64 EGYHDVNLVR

-100 FKPHVDEMRE
+100 FKTHVDEMCE
-110 AFALSAF
+110 AFNLSEF

-126 VKKADLIRIQNTT
+126 VKKADLIRIQNTN

-146 TKIYEFVVLGLVL
+146 TKIYEFVLLGLLL

-172 WSEHLQGVS
+172 WRDHVQGVKKKKVQS
-181 ESKRKRAPPVPAAVP
+181 PTAVP

-206 SICLLRRNSIEHMNP
+206 SICLLMRNSITHLNP
-221 HVNAFINH
+221 HVNSFLEH
-229 VVGLV
+229 VIARV
-234 ENDFD
+234 EADFD
-239 PAAFIKKAHDF
+239 PAAFIVRAHEF

-257 FKCSDVK
+257 FKCGDVK

-270 QIFTVFKN
+270 QIFTAFKN
-278 DAAPKLV
+278 DAVPKLV

-327 AKKRVAFA
+327 AKKHIAFA

-376 MISDIKSYRHAMY
+376 MISDIKSYKHAMY

-413 ADHAFHALIKDNWTE
+413 AEHDFHALIKENWTE

-435 LSSATLPQAA
+435 LSSATLPQEA

-454 QARFSGAQVHSIV
+454 RSRFSGAEVHSIV
-467 SHDCQKTISL
+467 SHDCQKTITL
-477 VGKDGYVQ
+477 VNKDGHVQ

-501 AHCRANK
+501 AHCRIYK

-515 LREVVKFVAHVNEG
+515 LREVVKFIAHVNEG
-529 QLWTSARY
+529 RLWTSSRY
-537 AVERHFSDISDINM
+537 AVERHFSDIADINM
-551 TNIKTYYLELLEHV
+551 TNIKAYYLELLENV
-565 QADRWPD
+565 QADKWPA
-572 IWAHFQAQRTRAHAS
+572 IWTHFQTQRTRMHAS
-587 NVNVTAQDAHTMT
+587 NVNLTAQDAHTLT

-612 KIARFAL
+612 KIAKFAL

-627 VMDDLMEIIDH
+627 VMDDLMEIIEH
-638 NNAIKDAMEELERE
+638 NNAIKDAMEELERD
-652 IEDKMEEGETK
+652 IEDKMEEGTK
-663 DDDKDK
+663 PGDKDK
-669 GKDKGKVKDKKTNK
+669 DGKEKDKDKKNNK
-683 KADDMRFSPEVRRMQ
+683 KMDDMRFSPEVRRMQ
-698 EKMDELRQQVKWGA
+698 ERMDELRRQVKWGA

-732 SDAAIATA
+732 TEEAITAAN
-740 TPFTSRV
+740 PFTSQV

-754 IMVLPIE
+754 IMVLPIQ
-761 NIWKVLLMMGIGV
+761 NIWKVLLLMGIGV
-774 MTESNSNKTYT
+774 MTEQSNSNKTYT

-816 GYLGKDLSDISQEK
+816 GYLGRDLSDISQEK

-845 EYTIRFRDDAHLLKI
+845 EYSIRFRDDAHLLKI

-868 PEVVNMARLLSS
+868 PEVVNMARLLRS

>member
-1 MRKNNLRMHLKKR
+1 
-14 RHTFVTQRNRNQSQS
+14 
-29 RQTMDFTQGK
+29 MDFTQGK

-45 DGIEVPDSHEEQQV
+45 DSVEVPDSHDEQQI

-64 DGYHDVAIVR
+64 DGYHDVGIVR
-74 NSSQTLLQYMK
+74 NANQSLMQYMK
-85 IAPSDEMH
+85 ITASDEMH
-93 AHMHELY
+93 AHMYELY
-100 FKPHVDEMRE
+100 FKQHVDEMRE
-110 AFALSAF
+110 AFAQSAF

-126 VKKADLIRIQNTT
+126 VKKADLIRIQNTNG
-139 SNLDDQK
+139 NLDDQK
-146 TKIYEFVVLGLVL
+146 TKIYEFVLLSLLL

-172 WSEHLQGVS
+172 WLQGTKKKKVPM
-181 ESKRKRAPPVPAAVP
+181 PPAVP

-206 SICLLRRNSIEHMNP
+206 SISMLMRNSIAHLNP
-221 HVNAFINH
+221 HVHAFIDH
-229 VVGLV
+229 VINLV
-234 ENDFD
+234 EADFD
-239 PAAFIKKAHDF
+239 PAEFIKKAHEF
-250 VEKNEFV
+250 VEKNEYV
-257 FKCSDVK
+257 FKCGDVK

-270 QIFTVFKN
+270 QIFTAFKN
-278 DAAPKLV
+278 DATPKLV

-327 AKKRVAFA
+327 AKKRIAFA

-376 MISDIKSYRHAMY
+376 MISDIKSYKHAMY

-394 NPLNKLLLYWDEP
+394 NPLHKLLLYWDEP

-413 ADHAFHALIKDNWTE
+413 AEHEFHALIKENWTE

-435 LSSATLPQAA
+435 LSSATLPQQA

-454 QARFSGAQVHSIV
+454 RARFLNAEVHSIV
-467 SHDCQKTISL
+467 SHDCQKTITL
-477 VGKDGYVQ
+477 VNKDGYVQ

-491 ERYEDMRASA
+491 ESYEDMQASA
-501 AHCRANK
+501 AHCRTYK

-515 LREVVKFVAHVNEG
+515 LKEVVKFIAHVNEG
-529 QLWTSARY
+529 QLWTSSRY
-537 AVERHFSDISDINM
+537 AVDRHFSDIADINM
-551 TNIKTYYLELLEHV
+551 TNIKAYYLELLENV
-565 QADRWPD
+565 QADRWPA
-572 IWAHFQAQRTRAHAS
+572 IWAHFQTQRARLHAS
-587 NVNVTAQDAHTMT
+587 NVNLTAQDAHTLT

-638 NNAIKDAMEELERE
+638 NNVIKDEMETLEHEMEDAMEEGN
-652 IEDKMEEGETK
+652 KTG
-663 DDDKDK
+663 DKDK
-669 GKDKGKVKDKKTNK
+669 NDDKAKNGGKDKDKKNNRK
-683 KADDMRFSPEVRRMQ
+683 MDDMRFSPEVRRLQ
-698 EKMDELRQQVKWGA
+698 EKIDELRRQVKWGA

-732 SDAAIATA
+732 TEDAITSAN
-740 TPFTSRV
+740 PFTSRV

-754 IMVLPIE
+754 IMVLRIE

-774 MTESNSNKTYT
+774 MTDQSNSNKTYT

-845 EYTIRFRDDAHLLKI
+845 EYSIRFRDDAHLLKI

-868 PEVVNMARLLSS
+868 PEVVNMARLLRS

>member
-1 MRKNNLRMHLKKR
+1 MHG
-14 RHTFVTQRNRNQSQS
+14 TTN
-29 RQTMDFTQGK
+29 MDFTQCK

-45 DGIEVPDSHEEQQV
+45 DGAEVPDSHDEQQI

-64 DGYHDVAIVR
+64 DGYHNVGIVR
-74 NSSQTLLQYMK
+74 NANQSLMQYMK

-93 AHMHELY
+93 AHMYELY
-100 FKPHVDEMRE
+100 FKTHVDEMRE
-110 AFALSAF
+110 AFGLSAF

-126 VKKADLIRIQNTT
+126 VKKADLIRIQNTN
-139 SNLDDQK
+139 SNLEDQK
-146 TKIYEFVVLGLVL
+146 TKIYEFVLLVLLL

-172 WSEHLQGVS
+172 WLQGAKKKKKVP
-181 ESKRKRAPPVPAAVP
+181 APPPSVP

-206 SICLLRRNSIEHMNP
+206 SINMLVRNSISHLNP
-221 HVNAFINH
+221 HVSSFLNH
-229 VVGLV
+229 VTKLV
-234 ENDFD
+234 EADFD
-239 PAAFIKKAHDF
+239 CGAFIKKAHEF

-257 FKCSDVK
+257 FKCGDVK

-270 QIFTVFKN
+270 QIFTAFK
-278 DAAPKLV
+278 DDTLPKLV

-327 AKKRVAFA
+327 AKKRIAFA

-376 MISDIKSYRHAMY
+376 MISDIKSYKHAMY

-407 TITMDY
+407 TISMDY
-413 ADHAFHALIKDNWTE
+413 AEHEFHALIKENWTE

-435 LSSATLPQAA
+435 LSSATLPQES

-454 QARFSGAQVHSIV
+454 RARFSGAEVQSIV
-467 SHDCQKTISL
+467 SHDCQKTITL
-477 VGKDGYVQ
+477 VNKDGYVQ

-491 ERYEDMRASA
+491 EQYEDMRASA
-501 AHCRANK
+501 AHCRAYK

-515 LREVVKFVAHVNEG
+515 LREVVKFIAHVNEG
-529 QLWTSARY
+529 QLWTSSRY
-537 AVERHFSDISDINM
+537 AVEQHFSDIADINM
-551 TNIKTYYLELLEHV
+551 TNIKAYYLELLENV
-565 QADRWPD
+565 QADRWPA
-572 IWAHFQAQRTRAHAS
+572 IWAHFQSQRTRMHAS
-587 NVNVTAQDAHTMT
+587 NVNLTAQDAHTLT

-619 QIAQIPEC
+619 QIAQIPDC

-638 NNAIKDAMEELERE
+638 NNGIKDAMEALERQV
-652 IEDKMEEGETK
+652 EDAMEEGTN
-663 DDDKDK
+663 DKDK
-669 GKDKGKVKDKKTNK
+669 DGGTNKDKDKKNNK
-683 KADDMRFSPEVRRMQ
+683 KMDDMRFSPEVKRLQ
-698 EKMDELRQQVKWGA
+698 EKIDELRRQVKWGA

-732 SDAAIATA
+732 TEDAISAAN
-740 TPFTSRV
+740 PFTSHV

-774 MTESNSNKTYT
+774 MTEHSNSNKTYT

-816 GYLGKDLSDISQEK
+816 GYLGRDLSDISQEK

-868 PEVVNMARLLSS
+868 PEVVNMARLLRS

>member
-1 MRKNNLRMHLKKR
+1 
-14 RHTFVTQRNRNQSQS
+14 
-29 RQTMDFTQGK
+29 MDFTQGK

-45 DGIEVPDSHEEQQV
+45 DGVEVPDSHDEQQI
-59 YQLIK
+59 YQLINA
-64 DGYHDVAIVR
+64 GYHDVNIVR

-85 IAPSDEMH
+85 IAASDEMH
-93 AHMHELY
+93 AHMYELY
-100 FKPHVDEMRE
+100 FKMHVDEMRE
-110 AFALSAF
+110 AFGLSEF
-117 ETDTDKKKL
+117 ETNTDKKKL
-126 VKKADLIRIQNTT
+126 VKKADLIRIQNTN
-139 SNLDDQK
+139 SNLGDQK
-146 TKIYEFVVLGLVL
+146 TKIYEFVLLSLLL

-172 WSEHLQGVS
+172 WKQHLHEVS
-181 ESKRKRAPPVPAAVP
+181 ESKRKRAPPMPAAVP
-196 SRPKWMYYYY
+196 SRPRWMYFYY
-206 SICLLRRNSIEHMNP
+206 SICLLRRNSIEHFNP
-221 HVNAFINH
+221 HVQAFLDH
-229 VVGLV
+229 VIARV
-234 ENDFD
+234 EGDFD
-239 PAAFIKKAHDF
+239 PAVFISKAHEY

-257 FKCSDVK
+257 FKCGDTK

-270 QIFTVFKN
+270 QIFTAFKD
-278 DAAPKLV
+278 DATPKLV

-327 AKKRVAFA
+327 AKKRIAFA
-335 FGCGSVDNIRLH
+335 FGCSGVENIRLH

-394 NPLNKLLLYWDEP
+394 NPVNKLLLYWDEP

-413 ADHAFHALIKDNWTE
+413 AEHEYHAIIKANWTE

-435 LSSATLPQAA
+435 LSSATLPHQA

-454 QARFSGAQVHSIV
+454 RARFAGAEVHSIV

-477 VGKDGYVQ
+477 VNKDGYVQ

-491 ERYEDMRASA
+491 NAYDDMRASA

-515 LREVVKFVAHVNEG
+515 LREVVKFIGHVNAEK
-529 QLWTSARY
+529 LWTSGRY
-537 AVERHFSDISDINM
+537 AVERHFSDIADINM
-551 TNIKTYYLELLEHV
+551 TNLKLYYLELLENV
-565 QADRWPD
+565 QADKWPA
-572 IWAHFQAQRTRAHAS
+572 IWAHFQAQRARMHAS
-587 NVNVTAQDAHTMT
+587 NVNLTAQDAHTLT

-612 KIARFAL
+612 KIAKFAL

-627 VMDDLMEIIDH
+627 VMDDLMEVIEH
-638 NNAIKDAMEELERE
+638 NNVIKDEMEQLERE
-652 IEDKMEEGETK
+652 IEDAMEEGDKTNPNN
-663 DDDKDK
+663 DDKS
-669 GKDKGKVKDKKTNK
+669 GGAKDKKTNK
-683 KADDMRFSPEVRRMQ
+683 KADAMRFSPEVRRMQ

-723 HLKRWAPQL
+723 HLKRWAPHL
-732 SDAAIATA
+732 TEEAIASA
-740 TPFTSRV
+740 SPFTSQV

-774 MTESNSNKTYT
+774 MTEQSNSNKTYT

-845 EYTIRFRDDAHLLKI
+845 EYSIRFRDDAHLLKI

-868 PEVVNMARLLSS
+868 PEVVNMARLLRS

>member
-1 MRKNNLRMHLKKR
+1 
-14 RHTFVTQRNRNQSQS
+14 
-29 RQTMDFTQGK
+29 MDFTQGK

-45 DGIEVPDSHEEQQV
+45 DSAEVPDSHEEQQI

-64 DGYHDVAIVR
+64 EGYHDVGIVR

-85 IAPSDEMH
+85 ISASDEMH
-93 AHMHELY
+93 AHMYELY
-100 FKPHVDEMRE
+100 FKTHVDEMRE
-110 AFALSAF
+110 AFGLSAF
-117 ETDTDKKKL
+117 DPDTDKKKL
-126 VKKADLIRIQNTT
+126 VKKADLIRIQNTN

-146 TKIYEFVVLGLVL
+146 TKIYEFVLLSLLL
-159 NLLNNKFPHMYPH
+159 NLLNNRFPHMYPH
-172 WSEHLQGVS
+172 WRDHVQGMS
-181 ESKRKRAPPVPAAVP
+181 ESKKKKVPVPTVVP

-206 SICLLRRNSIEHMNP
+206 SICLLRRNSISHLNP
-221 HVNAFINH
+221 HVHAFLDH
-229 VVGLV
+229 VIALV
-234 ENDFD
+234 EDDFD
-239 PAAFIKKAHDF
+239 PAAFINKAHDY

-257 FKCSDVK
+257 FKCGDVK

-270 QIFTVFKN
+270 QIFTAFKN
-278 DAAPKLV
+278 DTVPKLV

-327 AKKRVAFA
+327 AKKRIAFA

-376 MISDIKSYRHAMY
+376 MISDIKSYKHAMY

-413 ADHAFHALIKDNWTE
+413 TEHEFHAIIKENWTE

-454 QARFSGAQVHSIV
+454 RARFSGAEVHSIV
-467 SHDCQKTISL
+467 SHDCQKTIAL
-477 VGKDGYVQ
+477 VNKDGYVQ

-501 AHCRANK
+501 AHCRSYK

-515 LREVVKFVAHVNEG
+515 LREVVKFIAHVNEG

-537 AVERHFSDISDINM
+537 AVERHFSDITDIHM
-551 TNIKTYYLELLEHV
+551 TNIKSYYLELLENV
-565 QADRWPD
+565 QADRWPA
-572 IWAHFQAQRTRAHAS
+572 IWAHFQAQRTRMHAS
-587 NVNVTAQDAHTMT
+587 IVNLTAQDAHTLT

-619 QIAQIPEC
+619 QIAQIPDC

-638 NNAIKDAMEELERE
+638 NNTIKDAMEELERE
-652 IEDKMEEGETK
+652 MEDAMEEGTK
-663 DDDKDK
+663 DKDK
-669 GKDKGKVKDKKTNK
+669 DGSNKDKDKKNNK
-683 KADDMRFSPEVRRMQ
+683 KMDDMRFSPEVRRMQ
-698 EKMDELRQQVKWGA
+698 EKIDELRRQVKWGA

-732 SDAAIATA
+732 TEEAIAA
-740 TPFTSRV
+740 ANPFTSRV

-761 NIWKVLLMMGIGV
+761 NIWKVLLLMGIGV
-774 MTESNSNKTYT
+774 MTEHSNSNKTYT

-816 GYLGKDLSDISQEK
+816 GYLGRDLSDISQEK

-845 EYTIRFRDDAHLLKI
+845 EYSIRFRDDAHLLKI
-860 FQASAVAK
+860 FQASAGAK
-868 PEVVNMARLLSS
+868 PEVVNMARLLRS

>member
-1 MRKNNLRMHLKKR
+1 
-14 RHTFVTQRNRNQSQS
+14 
-29 RQTMDFTQGK
+29 MDFTQGK

-45 DGIEVPDSHEEQQV
+45 DSVEVPDSYDEQQI

-64 DGYHDVAIVR
+64 DGYHDVTIVR

-85 IAPSDEMH
+85 ITASDEMH
-93 AHMHELY
+93 AHMYELY

-117 ETDTDKKKL
+117 ETDTDKKKM
-126 VKKADLIRIQNTT
+126 VKKADLIRIQNTN

-146 TKIYEFVVLGLVL
+146 TKIYEFVLLGLLL

-172 WSEHLQGVS
+172 WRDNLQGVS
-181 ESKRKRAPPVPAAVP
+181 ESKKKRAPPMPAAVP

-206 SICLLRRNSIEHMNP
+206 SICLLRRNNIQHMNP
-221 HVNAFINH
+221 NMESFMDHVIAR
-229 VVGLV
+229 V
-234 ENDFD
+234 ESDFE
-239 PAAFIKKAHDF
+239 PAAFIKKSHEF

-257 FKCSDVK
+257 FKCGDVK

-278 DAAPKLV
+278 DTAPKLV

-304 HYRVIFVCAARHVG
+304 QYRVIFVCAARHVG

-327 AKKRVAFA
+327 AKKRIAFA
-335 FGCGSVDNIRLH
+335 FGCSSVDNIRLH

-376 MISDIKSYRHAMY
+376 MISDVKSYKHAMY

-394 NPLNKLLLYWDEP
+394 NPLHKLLLYWDEP

-413 ADHAFHALIKDNWTE
+413 ADHEFHAFIKDNWTE

-435 LSSATLPQAA
+435 LSSATLPQQA

-454 QARFSGAQVHSIV
+454 QARFLSAQVHSIV

-477 VGKDGYVQ
+477 VNKDGYVQ

-491 ERYEDMRASA
+491 EDYDTMQASA

-529 QLWTSARY
+529 RLWTSARY
-537 AVERHFSDISDINM
+537 AVERHFTDITDINM
-551 TNIKTYYLELLEHV
+551 TNIKAYYLELLENV
-565 QADRWPD
+565 QPDKWPA
-572 IWAHFQAQRTRAHAS
+572 IWGHFQAERTRMHAS
-587 NVNVTAQDAHTMT
+587 NVNLTAQDAHTLT

-612 KIARFAL
+612 KIAKFAL

-638 NNAIKDAMEELERE
+638 NNEIKDAMEELERE
-652 IEDKMEEGETK
+652 IEDKMEEGDKTK
-663 DDDKDK
+663 DDEK
-669 GKDKGKVKDKKTNK
+669 GANNKDKKTNK

-723 HLKRWAPQL
+723 HLKRWAPHL
-732 SDAAIATA
+732 TAEEAAMTGA
-740 TPFTSRV
+740 FTSRV

-845 EYTIRFRDDAHLLKI
+845 EYSIRFRDDAHLLKI

-868 PEVVNMARLLSS
+868 PEVVNMARLLCS

>member
-1 MRKNNLRMHLKKR
+1 
-14 RHTFVTQRNRNQSQS
+14 
-29 RQTMDFTQGK
+29 MDFTQGK

-45 DGIEVPDSHEEQQV
+45 DSVEVPDSHDERQI

-64 DGYHDVAIVR
+64 DGYHDVGIVR
-74 NSSQTLLQYMK
+74 NANQSLMQYMK

-93 AHMHELY
+93 AHMYELY
-100 FKPHVDEMRE
+100 FKTHVDEMRE
-110 AFALSAF
+110 AFGQLAF

-126 VKKADLIRIQNTT
+126 VKKADLIRIQNTN

-146 TKIYEFVVLGLVL
+146 TKIYEFVLLSLLL

-172 WSEHLQGVS
+172 WRDHVQGTKKKKV
-181 ESKRKRAPPVPAAVP
+181 PMPAAVP
-196 SRPKWMYYYY
+196 SRPRWMYYYY
-206 SICLLRRNSIEHMNP
+206 SISMLVRNSIVHLNP
-221 HVNAFINH
+221 HVQAFIDH
-229 VVGLV
+229 VTNLV
-234 ENDFD
+234 EADFD
-239 PAAFIKKAHDF
+239 PSEFIKKAHEF

-257 FKCSDVK
+257 FKCGDVK

-270 QIFTVFKN
+270 QIFTAFKT
-278 DAAPKLV
+278 DTTPKLV

-327 AKKRVAFA
+327 AKKRIAFA

-376 MISDIKSYRHAMY
+376 MISDIKSYKHAMY

-413 ADHAFHALIKDNWTE
+413 ADHEFHALIKENWTE

-435 LSSATLPQAA
+435 LSSATLPQQA

-454 QARFSGAQVHSIV
+454 RARFSGAEVHSIV
-467 SHDCQKTISL
+467 SHDCQKTITL
-477 VGKDGYVQ
+477 VNKDGHVQ

-491 ERYEDMRASA
+491 ESYTDMRASA
-501 AHCRANK
+501 AHCRAYK

-515 LREVVKFVAHVNEG
+515 LKEVVKFIAHVNEG
-529 QLWTSARY
+529 QLWTSSRY
-537 AVERHFSDISDINM
+537 AVDRHFSDITDINM
-551 TNIKTYYLELLEHV
+551 TNIKTYYLELLENV
-565 QADRWPD
+565 QADQWPA
-572 IWAHFQAQRTRAHAS
+572 IWAHFQAQRARLHAS
-587 NVNVTAQDAHTMT
+587 NVNLTAQDAHTLT

-619 QIAQIPEC
+619 QIAQIPDC

-638 NNAIKDAMEELERE
+638 NNAIKDEMETLEHEMEDAMEEGSN
-652 IEDKMEEGETK
+652 DK
-663 DDDKDK
+663 DDDKVK
-669 GKDKGKVKDKKTNK
+669 AGGGKDKDKKNNRK
-683 KADDMRFSPEVRRMQ
+683 MDDMRFSPEVRRLQ
-698 EKMDELRQQVKWGA
+698 EKIDELRRQVKWGA
-712 LNDMFVPNRAE
+712 LNDMFVPNRTE

-732 SDAAIATA
+732 TEDAIAA
-740 TPFTSRV
+740 ANPFTSRV

-754 IMVLPIE
+754 IMVLRIE

-774 MTESNSNKTYT
+774 MTEHSKSNKTYT

-845 EYTIRFRDDAHLLKI
+845 EYSIRFRDDAHLLKI

-868 PEVVNMARLLSS
+868 PEVVNMARLFSS

>member
-1 MRKNNLRMHLKKR
+1 
-14 RHTFVTQRNRNQSQS
+14 
-29 RQTMDFTQGK
+29 MDFTQGK

-45 DGIEVPDSHEEQQV
+45 DSVEVPDSHDERQI

-64 DGYHDVAIVR
+64 DGYHDVSIVR
-74 NSSQTLLQYMK
+74 NANQSLMQYMK

-93 AHMHELY
+93 AHMYELY
-100 FKPHVDEMRE
+100 FKTHVDEMRE
-110 AFALSAF
+110 AFGLLAF

-126 VKKADLIRIQNTT
+126 VKKADLIRIQNTN

-146 TKIYEFVVLGLVL
+146 TKIYEFVLLILLL

-172 WSEHLQGVS
+172 WRDHVQGTKKKKV
-181 ESKRKRAPPVPAAVP
+181 PMPAAVP

-206 SICLLRRNSIEHMNP
+206 SISMLVRNSIAHLNP
-221 HVNAFINH
+221 HVQEFIDH
-229 VVGLV
+229 VTSLV
-234 ENDFD
+234 EADFD
-239 PAAFIKKAHDF
+239 PAEFIKKAHDY
-250 VEKNEFV
+250 VEKNEYV
-257 FKCSDVK
+257 FKCGDVK

-270 QIFTVFKN
+270 QIFTAFKN
-278 DAAPKLV
+278 DTTPKLV

-327 AKKRVAFA
+327 AKKRIAFA

-376 MISDIKSYRHAMY
+376 MISDIKSYKHAMY

-413 ADHAFHALIKDNWTE
+413 AEHEFHAVIKENWTE

-435 LSSATLPQAA
+435 LSSATLPQQA

-454 QARFSGAQVHSIV
+454 RARFSGAEVHSIV
-467 SHDCQKTISL
+467 SHDCQKTIAL
-477 VGKDGYVQ
+477 VNKDGYVQ

-491 ERYEDMRASA
+491 EKYDDMRASA
-501 AHCRANK
+501 AHCRAYK

-515 LREVVKFVAHVNEG
+515 LKEVVKFITHVNEG
-529 QLWTSARY
+529 QLWTSSRY
-537 AVERHFSDISDINM
+537 AVDRHFSDIADINM
-551 TNIKTYYLELLEHV
+551 TNIKAHYLELLENV
-565 QADRWPD
+565 QADRWPA
-572 IWAHFQAQRTRAHAS
+572 IWTHFQAQRTRMHAS
-587 NVNVTAQDAHTMT
+587 NVNLTAQDAHTLT

-638 NNAIKDAMEELERE
+638 NNAIKDAMETLEHE
-652 IEDKMEEGETK
+652 MEDAMEEGSNDK
-663 DDDKDK
+663 DDDKVS
-669 GKDKGKVKDKKTNK
+669 GKDKDKKNNRK
-683 KADDMRFSPEVRRMQ
+683 MDDMRFSPEVRRLQ
-698 EKMDELRQQVKWGA
+698 EKIDELRRQVKWGA

-732 SDAAIATA
+732 SEDAVAAA
-740 TPFTSRV
+740 NPFTSRV

-754 IMVLPIE
+754 IMVLRIE

-774 MTESNSNKTYT
+774 MTEHSNSNKTYT

-845 EYTIRFRDDAHLLKI
+845 EYSIRFRDDAHLLKI

-868 PEVVNMARLLSS
+868 PEVVNMARLLRS

>member
-1 MRKNNLRMHLKKR
+1 
-14 RHTFVTQRNRNQSQS
+14 
-29 RQTMDFTQGK
+29 MDFTQGK

-45 DGIEVPDSHEEQQV
+45 DGVEVPDSHEEQQI
-59 YQLIK
+59 YRLIK
-64 DGYHDVAIVR
+64 DGYNDVGIVR
-74 NSSQTLLQYMK
+74 NSNQSLMQYMK
-85 IAPSDEMH
+85 ISPSDEMH
-93 AHMHELY
+93 AHMYELY
-100 FKPHVDEMRE
+100 FKTHVDEMRE
-110 AFALSAF
+110 AFALTTF

-126 VKKADLIRIQNTT
+126 VKKADLIRIQNTS
-139 SNLDDQK
+139 SNLDEQK
-146 TKIYEFVVLGLVL
+146 SKIYEFVLLGLLL
-159 NLLNNKFPHMYPH
+159 NLLNNRFPHMYPH
-172 WSEHLQGVS
+172 WRDHVQG
-181 ESKRKRAPPVPAAVP
+181 SKKKKTPAAPPPVP

-206 SICLLRRNSIEHMNP
+206 STCLLMRNSIGHLNP
-221 HVNAFINH
+221 HVQAFLDH
-229 VVGLV
+229 VTKLV
-234 ENDFD
+234 EADFD
-239 PAAFIKKAHDF
+239 PAAFIKKAHEF
-250 VEKNEFV
+250 VEKNEYV

-264 LYEHQK
+264 LYDHQK

-278 DAAPKLV
+278 DAGALAKPKLV

-327 AKKRVAFA
+327 AKKRIAFA

-376 MISDIKSYRHAMY
+376 MISDIKSYKHAMY

-394 NPLNKLLLYWDEP
+394 NPLHKLLLYWDEP

-413 ADHAFHALIKDNWTE
+413 ADHEFHALIKENWTE
-428 NIVPNVV
+428 NIIPNVV
-435 LSSATLPQAA
+435 LSSATLPQEA

-454 QARFSGAQVHSIV
+454 RARFSGAEVHSIV
-467 SHDCQKTISL
+467 SHDCQKTIAL
-477 VGKDGYVQ
+477 VNKDGYVQ

-491 ERYEDMRASA
+491 EHYDDMRASA
-501 AHCRANK
+501 AHCRAYK

-515 LREVVKFVAHVNEG
+515 LIEVVKFIAHVNEG

-537 AVERHFSDISDINM
+537 AVERHFSDIGDINM
-551 TNIKTYYLELLEHV
+551 TNIKLYYLELLEHV
-565 QADRWPD
+565 QADRWPELYS
-572 IWAHFQAQRTRAHAS
+572 HFQAQRTRMHAS
-587 NVNVTAQDAHTMT
+587 NVNMTAQDAHTMT

-638 NNAIKDAMEELERE
+638 NNAIKDAMEGLEQQ
-652 IEDKMEEGETK
+652 IEDAMEEGTK
-663 DDDKDK
+663 DDKDK
-669 GKDKGKVKDKKTNK
+669 DGANNKAKDKDKKNNK
-683 KADDMRFSPEVRRMQ
+683 KIDDMRFSPEVRRLQ
-698 EKMDELRQQVKWGA
+698 EKIDELRRQVKWGA

-723 HLKRWAPQL
+723 HLKRWAPHL
-732 SDAAIATA
+732 TEEAIAA
-740 TPFTSRV
+740 MNPFTSQV

-774 MTESNSNKTYT
+774 MTEHSNKTYT

-816 GYLGKDLSDISQEK
+816 GYLGRDLNDISQEK

-845 EYTIRFRDDAHLLKI
+845 EYSIRFRNDAHLFTI

-868 PEVVNMARLLSS
+868 PEVVNMARLLRT

>member
-1 MRKNNLRMHLKKR
+1 
-14 RHTFVTQRNRNQSQS
+14 
-29 RQTMDFTQGK
+29 MDFTQSK

-45 DGIEVPDSHEEQQV
+45 DGIEVPDSYEEQQI

-64 DGYHDVAIVR
+64 DGYHDVNIVR
-74 NSSQTLLQYMK
+74 NSTQTLLQYMK
-85 IAPSDEMH
+85 ISTSDEMH
-93 AHMHELY
+93 AHMYELY
-100 FKPHVDEMRE
+100 FKTHVDDMRE
-110 AFALSAF
+110 AFGLSAF
-117 ETDTDKKKL
+117 ETNSDKKKL
-126 VKKADLIRIQNTT
+126 VKKADLIRIQNTN

-146 TKIYEFVVLGLVL
+146 AKIFEFVLLGLLL
-159 NLLNNKFPHMYPH
+159 NLLNNKFPHMYPY
-172 WSEHLQGVS
+172 WSEYLQGVS
-181 ESKRKRAPPVPAAVP
+181 ETKRKRAPPMPAAVS

-221 HVNAFINH
+221 HVDAFLNH
-229 VVGLV
+229 VIRVV

-239 PAAFIKKAHDF
+239 PAAFIKKAYEF

-257 FKCSDVK
+257 FKCSDAK

-270 QIFTVFKN
+270 EIFTVCKSN
-278 DAAPKLV
+278 PAVPKLI

-394 NPLNKLLLYWDEP
+394 NPLNRLLLYWDEP

-413 ADHAFHALIKDNWTE
+413 AEHEFHSVIKDNWAE

-435 LSSATLPQAA
+435 LSSATLPQEA
-445 EMAPTIMDF
+445 EMAPTIMAF
-454 QARFSGAQVHSIV
+454 RARFAGAEVHSIV
-467 SHDCQKTISL
+467 SHDCQKTIAL
-477 VGKDGYVQ
+477 VNKDGYVQ

-491 ERYEDMRASA
+491 EQYEDMRASA
-501 AHCRANK
+501 AHCRAYK
-508 TLLRYFD
+508 TLMRYFD
-515 LREVVKFVAHVNEG
+515 LREVVKFIAHVNEG

-537 AVERHFSDISDINM
+537 AVERHFTDIADINM
-551 TNIKTYYLELLEHV
+551 TNIKAYYLELLENV
-565 QADRWPD
+565 QADQWPA
-572 IWAHFQAQRTRAHAS
+572 IWAHMQAQRTRMHAS
-587 NVNVTAQDAHTMT
+587 NVNLTAQDAHTLT

-612 KIARFAL
+612 KIAKFAL

-638 NNAIKDAMEELERE
+638 NNAIKDAMEELERDM
-652 IEDKMEEGETK
+652 EDAMEEGDKPK
-663 DDDKDK
+663 DD
-669 GKDKGKVKDKKTNK
+669 GANNAKDKKTNK

-698 EKMDELRQQVKWGA
+698 EKMDELRRQVKWGA

-723 HLKRWAPQL
+723 HLKRWAPHL
-732 SDAAIATA
+732 SDDAIAA
-740 TPFTSRV
+740 MAPFTSRV

-761 NIWKVLLMMGIGV
+761 NIWKVLLMMGVGV
-774 MTESNSNKTYT
+774 MTEQSNSNKTYT

-845 EYTIRFRDDAHLLKI
+845 DYSIRFRDDAHLLKI
-860 FQASAVAK
+860 FQASATAK
-868 PEVVNMARLLSS
+868 PEVVNMARLLS

>member
-1 MRKNNLRMHLKKR
+1 
-14 RHTFVTQRNRNQSQS
+14 
-29 RQTMDFTQGK
+29 MDFTQGK

-45 DGIEVPDSHEEQQV
+45 DGVEVPDSHDEQQI

-64 DGYHDVAIVR
+64 DGYHNVGIVR

-85 IAPSDEMH
+85 IAASDEMH
-93 AHMHELY
+93 AHMYELY

-110 AFALSAF
+110 AFGLSEF
-117 ETDTDKKKL
+117 ETNTDKKKL

-146 TKIYEFVVLGLVL
+146 TKIYEFVLLSLLL
-159 NLLNNKFPHMYPH
+159 NLLNSRFPHMYPYWRDH
-172 WSEHLQGVS
+172 VQGT
-181 ESKRKRAPPVPAAVP
+181 KKKKAPALPPAPPA
-196 SRPKWMYYYY
+196 RPKWMYYYY
-206 SICLLRRNSIEHMNP
+206 SICLLRRNSIEHFNP
-221 HVNAFINH
+221 HVQAFLDH
-229 VVGLV
+229 VIARV
-234 ENDFD
+234 EGDFD
-239 PAAFIKKAHDF
+239 PAVFIAKAHDY

-257 FKCSDVK
+257 FKCGDTK

-270 QIFTVFKN
+270 QIFTAFKN
-278 DAAPKLV
+278 DATPKLV

-327 AKKRVAFA
+327 AKKRIAFA
-335 FGCGSVDNIRLH
+335 FGCSGVENIRLH

-394 NPLNKLLLYWDEP
+394 TPLNKLLLYWDEP

-413 ADHAFHALIKDNWTE
+413 ADHEFHALIKANWTE

-435 LSSATLPQAA
+435 LSSATLPQEA

-454 QARFSGAQVHSIV
+454 RARFLSAEVHSIV

-477 VGKDGYVQ
+477 VNKDGYVQ

-491 ERYEDMRASA
+491 EGYDDMRASA
-501 AHCRANK
+501 AHCRAYK

-515 LREVVKFVAHVNEG
+515 LREVVKFIAHVNAEK
-529 QLWTSARY
+529 LWTSARY
-537 AVERHFSDISDINM
+537 AVERHFSDIADINM
-551 TNIKTYYLELLEHV
+551 TNIKAYYLELLENV
-565 QADRWPD
+565 QADKWPE
-572 IWAHFQAQRTRAHAS
+572 IWAHFQAQRARMHAS
-587 NVNVTAQDAHTMT
+587 NVNLTAQDAHTLT

-612 KIARFAL
+612 KIAKFAL

-638 NNAIKDAMEELERE
+638 NNVIKDAMEGLGRA
-652 IEDKMEEGETK
+652 IEDAMEEGDKTK
-663 DDDKDK
+663 DDDK
-669 GKDKGKVKDKKTNK
+669 GGAKDKKTNK

-723 HLKRWAPQL
+723 HLKRWAPHL
-732 SDAAIATA
+732 SDEEIASA
-740 TPFTSRV
+740 SPFTSRV

-774 MTESNSNKTYT
+774 MTEHSNSNKTYT

-816 GYLGKDLSDISQEK
+816 GYLGKDLNDISQEK

-845 EYTIRFRDDAHLLKI
+845 DYSIRFRDDAHLLKI
-860 FQASAVAK
+860 FQASATAK
-868 PEVVNMARLLSS
+868 PEVVNMARLLC

>member
-1 MRKNNLRMHLKKR
+1 
-14 RHTFVTQRNRNQSQS
+14 
-29 RQTMDFTQGK
+29 MDFTQGK

-45 DGIEVPDSHEEQQV
+45 DGIEVPDSHEEQQI

-146 TKIYEFVVLGLVL
+146 TKIFEFVLLGLVL

-221 HVNAFINH
+221 HVNSFINH
-229 VVGLV
+229 VIARV
-234 ENDFD
+234 EGDFD

-278 DAAPKLV
+278 DTAPKLV

-491 ERYEDMRASA
+491 ADYDVMRASA

-551 TNIKTYYLELLEHV
+551 TNIKAYYLELLENV

-652 IEDKMEEGETK
+652 IEDKMEEGDKTK
-663 DDDKDK
+663 DDDK

-723 HLKRWAPQL
+723 HLKRWAPHL
-732 SDAAIATA
+732 SDDAIATA

-845 EYTIRFRDDAHLLKI
+845 EYSIRFRDDAHLLKI

>member
-1 MRKNNLRMHLKKR
+1 
-14 RHTFVTQRNRNQSQS
+14 
-29 RQTMDFTQGK
+29 MDFTQGK

-45 DGIEVPDSHEEQQV
+45 DSVEVPDSHEEQQI

-64 DGYHDVAIVR
+64 DGYSDVGIVR
-74 NSSQTLLQYMK
+74 NSNQSLMQYMK

-93 AHMHELY
+93 AHMYELY
-100 FKPHVDEMRE
+100 FKTHVDEMRE
-110 AFALSAF
+110 AFALTF

-126 VKKADLIRIQNTT
+126 VKKADLIRIQNTS
-139 SNLDDQK
+139 SNLDEQK
-146 TKIYEFVVLGLVL
+146 SKIYEFVLLGLLL
-159 NLLNNKFPHMYPH
+159 NLLNNRFPHMYPH
-172 WSEHLQGVS
+172 WRQHLQGAS
-181 ESKRKRAPPVPAAVP
+181 ESKKKNAPAGPPPVP

-206 SICLLRRNSIEHMNP
+206 STCLLMRNSIGHLNP
-221 HVNAFINH
+221 HVQSFLDH
-229 VVGLV
+229 VTKLV
-234 ENDFD
+234 EADFD
-239 PAAFIKKAHDF
+239 PAAFIKKAHEF
-250 VEKNEFV
+250 VEKNEYV

-264 LYEHQK
+264 LYDHQK

-278 DAAPKLV
+278 DAVKPKLV

-327 AKKRVAFA
+327 AKKRIAFA

-376 MISDIKSYRHAMY
+376 MISDIKSYKHAMY

-394 NPLNKLLLYWDEP
+394 NPLHKLLLYWDEP

-413 ADHAFHALIKDNWTE
+413 ADHEFHALIKDNWAE

-435 LSSATLPQAA
+435 LSSATLPHEA

-454 QARFSGAQVHSIV
+454 RARFSGAEVHSIV
-467 SHDCQKTISL
+467 SHDCQKTIAL
-477 VGKDGYVQ
+477 VNKDGYVQ

-491 ERYEDMRASA
+491 ERYDDMRASA
-501 AHCRANK
+501 AHCRAYK

-515 LREVVKFVAHVNEG
+515 LSEVVKFIAHVNEG
-529 QLWTSARY
+529 QLWTASRY
-537 AVERHFSDISDINM
+537 AVERHFSDIADINM
-551 TNIKTYYLELLEHV
+551 TNIKLYYLELLEHV
-565 QADRWPD
+565 QADKWPELYS
-572 IWAHFQAQRTRAHAS
+572 HFQAQRTRMHAS
-587 NVNVTAQDAHTMT
+587 NVNMTAQDAHTMT

-619 QIAQIPEC
+619 QIAQIPDC

-638 NNAIKDAMEELERE
+638 NNAIKDAMEGLEHQ
-652 IEDKMEEGETK
+652 IEDAMEEGTK
-663 DDDKDK
+663 DDKDK
-669 GKDKGKVKDKKTNK
+669 DGSNNKAKDKDKKNNK
-683 KADDMRFSPEVRRMQ
+683 KIDDMRFSPEVRRLQ
-698 EKMDELRQQVKWGA
+698 EKIDELRRQVKWGA

-723 HLKRWAPQL
+723 HLKRWAPHL
-732 SDAAIATA
+732 TEEAVAAMA
-740 TPFTSRV
+740 PFTSQV

-761 NIWKVLLMMGIGV
+761 NVWKVLLMMGIGV
-774 MTESNSNKTYT
+774 MTEHSNKTYT

-816 GYLGKDLSDISQEK
+816 GYLGRDLNDISQEK

-845 EYTIRFRDDAHLLKI
+845 EYSIRFRDDAHLLKI
-860 FQASAVAK
+860 FQASPVAK
-868 PEVVNMARLLSS
+868 PEVVNMARLLRT